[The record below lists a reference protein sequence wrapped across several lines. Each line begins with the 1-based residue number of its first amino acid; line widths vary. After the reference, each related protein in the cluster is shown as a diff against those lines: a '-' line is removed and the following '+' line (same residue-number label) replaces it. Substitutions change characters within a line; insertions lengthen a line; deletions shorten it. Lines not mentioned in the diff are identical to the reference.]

1 VSCPTKSINAQA
13 AENITINCLKK
24 IFADNHKKNNH
35 QNKQEIEALL
45 SPVWDTLYPQ
55 EKRRILKTLIKEVDY
70 NAASKKLGIILNGS
84 DLRLE
89 FDVDLKQVRP
99 CNKWHK
105 EEEITK
111 EPPIRRILIMAHQ
124 IQQLV
129 NKGKI
134 KHPRNACKWLNLS
147 VTRMDQI
154 MNALFLCPAIQ
165 DEILSTNTPVINA
178 LTEFTI
184 RPLLKETLWD
194 NQLAK
199 WQTLTADNKQ
209 R

>member
-1 VSCPTKSINAQA
+1 M
-13 AENITINCLKK
+13 
-24 IFADNHKKNNH
+24 
-35 QNKQEIEALL
+35 
-45 SPVWDTLYPQ
+45 
-55 EKRRILKTLIKEVDY
+55 
-70 NAASKKLGIILNGS
+70 GIILNGGE
-84 DLRLE
+84 LRLE

-99 CNKWHK
+99 LNKWHK
-105 EEEITK
+105 EEEIAK
-111 EPPIRRILIMAHQ
+111 EPQIRRILILAHQ

-129 NKGKI
+129 NEGKI

-154 MNALFLCPAIQ
+154 MNTLFLCPTIQ
-165 DEILSTNTPVINA
+165 GNILSADTPAINA
-178 LTEFTI
+178 LTEFKI

-194 NQLAK
+194 NQLAQ